1 MLFIFCKYLA
11 NPQHVELAKVWIFF
25 KMKQPLNINRISI
38 DSLRSNITKNRLKS
52 ISNLNKKFWVF
63 LDDMETKSRYLIN
76 QIERKRYRG
85 TPKTNKSTGIQ
96 LMKIGTDNHAH
107 SFLIAKGTQALN
119 AKSDYKKLE
128 LSSNG
133 LSQIHATPKEIY
145 KTLYGTFKSL
155 TISTIDLCIDMAQPL
170 PTLESLKPFCDKRFI
185 YQYKTSIYLN
195 RPTLPNIERIVIY
208 DKANKE
214 GINGLWLRV
223 EFTCRVN
230 QKLRVFTPPH
240 NQIYDFM
247 ESVFNQ
253 SYNIEAYSQQHKLL
267 TDGRSYNKRIATA
280 LIILWLIWLP
290 LTANVS
296 MNII

>member
-1 MLFIFCKYLA
+1 M
-11 NPQHVELAKVWIFF
+11 ELAKVWIFF

-38 DSLRSNITKNRLKS
+38 DSLRSHIAKNRLKS

-63 LDDMETKSRYLIN
+63 LDDMETKSKYLIN

-85 TPKTNKSTGIQ
+85 TAKTNKSTGIQ
-96 LMKIGTDNHAH
+96 LMRIGKDNHAH
-107 SFLIAKGTQALN
+107 SFLIAKSTQVLN

-133 LSQIHATPKEIY
+133 LSQLHATPKEIY

-170 PTLESLKPFCDKRFI
+170 PTKESLKSFCNERFI

-208 DKANKE
+208 NKASKE
-214 GINGLWLRV
+214 SIKSLWLRV
-223 EFTCRVN
+223 EFTCKAN
-230 QKLRVFTPPH
+230 QKLRVFTPPY

-253 SYNIEAYSQQHKLL
+253 TFTVERYERQHKLL
-267 TDGRSYNKRIATA
+267 TDGRSYNKRIVAA
-280 LIILWLIWLP
+280 LITLWLIWLP
-290 LTANVS
+290 LTANIS